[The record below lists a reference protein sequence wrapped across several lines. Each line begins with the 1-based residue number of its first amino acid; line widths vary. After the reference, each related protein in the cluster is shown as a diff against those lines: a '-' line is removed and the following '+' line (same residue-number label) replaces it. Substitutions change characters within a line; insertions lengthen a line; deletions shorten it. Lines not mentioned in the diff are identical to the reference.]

1 MSRLYVCGVV
11 VSSAYFRQFVSVARM
26 LVEGFVS
33 VRALVMVSE
42 TCYGALEIAGSTT
55 TLCSEK
61 NTHFCFLA

>member
-1 MSRLYVCGVV
+1 MCGVV

-42 TCYGALEIAGSTT
+42 TCYGALEIVGSTT
-55 TLCSEK
+55 TYK
-61 NTHFCFLA
+61 